1 MLFRRGQWIWE
12 LILLKRSRRGIESLR
27 YEDAFS
33 LMEMI
38 LTLFLF
44 SLLLASL
51 LPLLPILR
59 EREVDLAREI
69 AMEEEAIRFY
79 SYMENQHMNLTD
91 WVIPS
96 SSYSVTTYTYGSPTA
111 KKYYHDGFRVVE
123 VDVRRG
129 GNLFIAH
136 DVKSVLFI
144 DDAPF
149 LRIRLTLKRDD
160 EMRTYEGVLP
170 RYIEG
175 GGNP

>member
-1 MLFRRGQWIWE
+1 
-12 LILLKRSRRGIESLR
+12 
-27 YEDAFS
+27 
-33 LMEMI
+33 MEMI
-38 LTLFLF
+38 LSLFLF

-51 LPLLPILR
+51 LPLFPILR
-59 EREVDLAREI
+59 AREVDLAREI
-69 AMEEEAIRFY
+69 AMEEEAVRFY

-91 WVIPS
+91 WVIS
-96 SSYSVTTYTYGSPTA
+96 SSANSVTTYTYGSPTA
-111 KKYYHDGFRVVE
+111 KKYDHDGFRVVE

-144 DDAPF
+144 NDPPF
-149 LRIRLTLKRDD
+149 LRVRLTLMRDG

-175 GGNP
+175 GGDP